1 MTCLESY
8 EVGVFS
14 IQLAKSAQ
22 KKNICWRIKQTPIT
36 HIFNSP
42 CNKTLPHNAEG
53 SAPNSECIWT
63 WCEISNLK
71 KRHHLHCVYILK
83 TKTSHKSRVFTMKW
97 LRPATHTVFF
107 FACICFFLL
116 FFIYQLLCWIKVLW
130 KAASKKIFVVFPA
143 LFYFFFF
150 IFMIFHNY
158 YFFFTPFFGKKH
170 LQSSKN

>member
-1 MTCLESY
+1 MKLVCFP
-8 EVGVFS
+8 FS
-14 IQLAKSAQ
+14 LLNLL

-107 FACICFFLL
+107 FLLVYGFFCC

-143 LFYFFFF
+143 LFYCFFLFSWFF
-150 IFMIFHNY
+150 IINI
-158 YFFFTPFFGKKH
+158 YFFYSFFW
-170 LQSSKN
+170 

>member
-1 MTCLESY
+1 MKLVCFP
-8 EVGVFS
+8 FS
-14 IQLAKSAQ
+14 LLNLL

-107 FACICFFLL
+107 FFACICL
-116 FFIYQLLCWIKVLW
+116 FFIVFYIPVVMLNKGFVKGSEQKDFRCVSCSFLL
-130 KAASKKIFVVFPA
+130 
-143 LFYFFFF
+143 FFF
-150 IFMIFHNY
+150 IFMIFHN
-158 YFFFTPFFGKKH
+158 
-170 LQSSKN
+170 